1 MNDNK
6 NESNS
11 LLDIYG
17 TSEKEKPQQN
27 ETQQVL
33 NEPVVE
39 TPQPAN
45 NMVETGTVADESKAL
60 RPEGNPLENENML
73 TTKVEIEEK
82 VINPEEKLLDLFTG
96 NKLQVFEK
104 GGFSWGTLLFPSVYL
119 IYRKFYVQG
128 VFFLIFNALT
138 IFATYLNSILFIGIV
153 GIAHFIASV
162 IYATRFKKDY
172 FEHCKKTVAEIMA
185 STNDYNEQKKRCM
198 QMGGVDPKAF
208 VVLALIGVLSYSIN
222 GYSFEKKNDA
232 VADKDFGLKV
242 AIPKDFKDIERPYSE
257 AKYQE
262 EDYYYIEGLA
272 KVSDDSNVC
281 TFSIVKTTE
290 NHLDSIKTMQSVG
303 LEYLKKSYPLLTE
316 LKSETHND
324 IEYQVHYDENKK
336 IYYYIYADNESMTL
350 IKMDID
356 KENDSKCTDY
366 MKYILENTTK

>member
-39 TPQPAN
+39 TSTPAN

-162 IYATRFKKDY
+162 IYATRFKK
-172 FEHCKKTVAEIMA
+172 II
-185 STNDYNEQKKRCM
+185 
-198 QMGGVDPKAF
+198 
-208 VVLALIGVLSYSIN
+208 L
-222 GYSFEKKNDA
+222 
-232 VADKDFGLKV
+232 
-242 AIPKDFKDIERPYSE
+242 
-257 AKYQE
+257 
-262 EDYYYIEGLA
+262 
-272 KVSDDSNVC
+272 
-281 TFSIVKTTE
+281 SIVRKQ
-290 NHLDSIKTMQSVG
+290 LQK
-303 LEYLKKSYPLLTE
+303 
-316 LKSETHND
+316 
-324 IEYQVHYDENKK
+324 
-336 IYYYIYADNESMTL
+336 
-350 IKMDID
+350 
-356 KENDSKCTDY
+356 
-366 MKYILENTTK
+366 